1 LKKDFN
7 NINRKNDLVFKR
19 VFGHEDSKDILA
31 DFLSDV
37 LGVLITEQEL
47 TYIKTEVSPDFETDR
62 VITMDIQVSSSKT
75 HDKMNIEMQLHNKGD
90 IERRILY
97 YWGKSFTQELKDSQ
111 DYKNLPRQINILITD
126 FDVFKWKNPKK
137 VYGTFQVLEKEEGT
151 VFSDALE
158 IHVLELSKIKKRK
171 DELLEDDPILDWM
184 IYFNN
189 ARGVTMEQ
197 IATRKPMIKKA
208 ITIEQIFIKGE
219 EERRQYEAHEK
230 ALRDYRSSILYAT
243 ETGLQKGIKK
253 GIKKG
258 REEGRKEGR
267 EENKLQIARNLL
279 SKNMSLEFV
288 AEVTGLSVTDIKK
301 IGSI

>member
-1 LKKDFN
+1 MKKDFN

-219 EERRQYEAHEK
+219 EERKQYEAHEK